1 MTRNE
6 SYRIKFCFRSAVKTV
21 ESFKCYKVSN
31 LHVYL
36 GHFSVVPL
44 TNDTVTDPRVD
55 ENRVDFLVHITS
67 KDVSHHVHCVVNS
80 MLSQTVMLVVD
91 AGHEDQV
98 SGVYV
103 WLDLR
108 PY

>member
-6 SYRIKFCFRSAVKTV
+6 SYRIKFCFQRAVKTV
-21 ESFKCYKVSN
+21 ESFECFKLSN

-36 GHFSVVPL
+36 GHISVVTL
-44 TNDTVTDPRVD
+44 TNDTVTDPRVHEKVID
-55 ENRVDFLVHITS
+55 ALVHVTS
-67 KDVSHHVHCVVNS
+67 KDVSHHVYCVVDS

-98 SGVYV
+98 SGTVCM
-103 WLDLR
+103 R
-108 PY
+108 G